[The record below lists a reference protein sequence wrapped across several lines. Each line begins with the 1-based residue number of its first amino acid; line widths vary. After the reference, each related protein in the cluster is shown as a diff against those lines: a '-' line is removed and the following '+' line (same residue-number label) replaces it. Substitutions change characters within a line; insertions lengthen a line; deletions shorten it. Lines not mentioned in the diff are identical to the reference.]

1 MENRNCP
8 SVEIL
13 WQYAKGQLGPEKQHS
28 VEMHAVD
35 CPLCS
40 GAVEG
45 FEKTMS
51 AAALQEIKSSGPKKF
66 MSGTVHPFVTTAAI
80 VLALVGIWWAGT
92 IYRSSL
98 QTKTPALLSDQ
109 QGQQDINTVDSAAV
123 VSPDTAAEITPQV
136 MQEVYLHPA
145 TPSERKSEWGEE
157 LFMIEKR
164 SYQPEI
170 KKTGSPGVQTTSLY
184 KVIYVEDLKVLAHPE
199 WNTGDRFAFELNRSI
214 HPRYANKNQPA
225 GEAFYSDVDTI
236 YYDNLLRAALQAF
249 NKGECALVSEQLEVI
264 RSKYPDDPN
273 ARFYMAMCLERMNR
287 YSEALILFEKMM
299 GEEYNVF
306 REEAEWHTALNLAY
320 LNEHSKAEIVFRRI
334 ASNDGFYAGAAA
346 MELKKY

>member
-1 MENRNCP
+1 M
-8 SVEIL
+8 V
-13 WQYAKGQLGPEKQHS
+13 A
-28 VEMHAVD
+28 
-35 CPLCS
+35 
-40 GAVEG
+40 
-45 FEKTMS
+45 
-51 AAALQEIKSSGPKKF
+51 
-66 MSGTVHPFVTTAAI
+66 
-80 VLALVGIWWAGT
+80 
-92 IYRSSL
+92 
-98 QTKTPALLSDQ
+98 
-109 QGQQDINTVDSAAV
+109 DSASV
-123 VSPDTAAEITPQV
+123 ISPDTTAEITPQV
-136 MQEVYLHPA
+136 MQEVYSHPA
-145 TPSERKSEWGEE
+145 TPSERKSEWGDE

-164 SYQPEI
+164 TYQPEI
-170 KKTGSPGVQTTSLY
+170 KKTGTPGVKSASLY

-287 YSEALILFEKMM
+287 YSEALMIFEKMM
-299 GEEYNVF
+299 EEENNVF

-320 LNEHSKAEIVFRRI
+320 LNEFNKAVIVFRRI
-334 ASNDGFYAGAAA
+334 ASRDGFYAGAASI
-346 MELKKY
+346 ELKKY